1 MRDGE
6 TRDIAGINDAAFVRR
21 EMEANRLRQRAAGV
35 EDARLHPGGHT
46 NT

>member
-6 TRDIAGINDAAFVRR
+6 TRDISGINDAVFARHEV
-21 EMEANRLRQRAAGV
+21 EANRLRQRAAGV
-35 EDARLHPGGHT
+35 EAVHPAGRT